1 MARAALNT
9 DGMDDDPRLAALAAR
24 IAAGEAIDAATLAP
38 ELRND
43 PRVRRL
49 LRFAGVAAV
58 LAENAILRPQ
68 AAGAPDSIGP
78 WRLVRH
84 LGSGGMGEVWLG
96 ERRDGTVEQKVAIKR
111 VRGAN
116 PAFAERLRAER
127 RILARLSHPRIARFI
142 DAGVDGGGA
151 PWLAMEYV
159 EGVPLS
165 EWCDQA
171 RPTLPDRLAVFR
183 AICDAVAHAHAQL
196 VVHRDLKPG
205 NVLIDADGRPR
216 LLDFGVAKLLDETA
230 DANTTAAL
238 TPAYA
243 APEQLTG
250 GVVSTATDV
259 YALGL
264 LLFRMLAG
272 TLPPTRADA
281 SVAQVLAHLHDEETQ
296 QPSRAARNAPAPL
309 PYAAD
314 ALAGDLDAIV
324 SKAIRAAPEARY
336 ASVAD
341 LAADIDR
348 HLAARP
354 VRARAPTRWYRAGR
368 FVRRNPL
375 PLALGSLAALA
386 LVAVAVVS
394 LLGFRRAEAL
404 RLDAEAAL
412 ARANAANAFIGDLFE
427 RAGPAG
433 LGPRA
438 TLRDLL
444 DSAPA
449 LLDARSTMRGTDRAH
464 LLELLA
470 GIEGGMGND
479 EAAARLATEAA
490 RLLAEAMPGSEQA
503 LRLQAEALRVR
514 ALVGDARESVR
525 EGLALLA
532 QVEATAH
539 PPALRAFV
547 LACLAEAEFRAHRI
561 ASEPGGAARIAARLA
576 QALEVPGLLPP
587 RNEAEAL
594 RRWAALELEAGNS
607 DAAAALAARAVAVA
621 ESGLGRSHPIAAIA
635 RRGLGWMYAEHGDG
649 ARAEALFR
657 DNLALYV
664 ERVGRGSLMA
674 ADDLLGLA
682 QALLVQSKPLDALPV
697 AREAH
702 DAAQAQAV
710 PDGRLVVDSALVLAE
725 ALQGTGAHAEA
736 DALLEDTRAR
746 IASTRGTR
754 NRPYWLATRQLALV
768 RIARGDLQAAR
779 PLLAACATE
788 GALSLGAEVPL
799 VRQCVEKLAQIAAPP
814 DAPSPAPTL
823 IR

>member
-1 MARAALNT
+1 VRAASDGGAVARAALNT

-449 LLDARSTMRGTDRAH
+449 LLDARSTMRGTCVHWSAMH
-464 LLELLA
+464 
-470 GIEGGMGND
+470 GNRC
-479 EAAARLATEAA
+479 AKAWRCWRRSRRRRTRRRCAPSCWPASPKRNSAPTAS
-490 RLLAEAMPGSEQA
+490 PPS
-503 LRLQAEALRVR
+503 RV
-514 ALVGDARESVR
+514 
-525 EGLALLA
+525 
-532 QVEATAH
+532 
-539 PPALRAFV
+539 
-547 LACLAEAEFRAHRI
+547 
-561 ASEPGGAARIAARLA
+561 
-576 QALEVPGLLPP
+576 
-587 RNEAEAL
+587 
-594 RRWAALELEAGNS
+594 
-607 DAAAALAARAVAVA
+607 
-621 ESGLGRSHPIAAIA
+621 A
-635 RRGLGWMYAEHGDG
+635 RRGSPRDWRRRSKCRACCRRATKPKPCAAGPHWNSKPGTATRRRRSPRARSQSPSPGSAAATRSPPSRAADWAG
-649 ARAEALFR
+649 CTPSTATARAPRPCSATTSR
-657 DNLALYV
+657 CTSNAS
-664 ERVGRGSLMA
+664 GA
-674 ADDLLGLA
+674 AA
-682 QALLVQSKPLDALPV
+682 
-697 AREAH
+697 
-702 DAAQAQAV
+702 
-710 PDGRLVVDSALVLAE
+710 
-725 ALQGTGAHAEA
+725 
-736 DALLEDTRAR
+736 
-746 IASTRGTR
+746 
-754 NRPYWLATRQLALV
+754 
-768 RIARGDLQAAR
+768 
-779 PLLAACATE
+779 
-788 GALSLGAEVPL
+788 
-799 VRQCVEKLAQIAAPP
+799 
-814 DAPSPAPTL
+814 
-823 IR
+823 